1 VGDGFKVSAQLRI
14 SSSSSHASSWEYHI
28 TGVITLG
35 LIRGK
40 GVSLVWPS
48 VASIGKAIA
57 ALCWD
62 GGDNGGLFSGIEL
75 TVCPC
80 TTSLVVGLVWGTY

>member
-1 VGDGFKVSAQLRI
+1 VVGDGFKVSAQLRI

-48 VASIGKAIA
+48 VASMGEAVA

-62 GGDNGGLFSGIEL
+62 GDNGGLFLGIEL

-80 TTSLVVGLVWGTY
+80 TASLVEGLVWGTY